1 MSHDP
6 SALPAGLP
14 APVDDGAAD
23 LLPGRVLPDIALSAT
38 TGGPVDLR
46 RHSAG
51 RRLVVFAYPRT
62 GRPGVDP
69 PTGWDEIPGAR
80 GCTPEACAFRDLTA
94 QFATLHVEVF
104 GLSSQDPDYQLE
116 AATRLHLPYALLSD
130 ADLAFSQALGLP
142 TFEVDGTT
150 LLRRLTMIVRDGVVE
165 QVLYPVFPPDRAAD
179 DALAAVRAR
188 GTSPGA
194 RA

>member
-23 LLPGRVLPDIALSAT
+23 LLPGRVLPDTALPAT
-38 TGGPVDLR
+38 TGGRVDLR
-46 RHSAG
+46 RHGAG

-80 GCTPEACAFRDLTA
+80 GCTPEACAFRDLAA
-94 QFATLHVEVF
+94 QFASLHVEVF

-179 DALAAVRAR
+179 EALAALR
-188 GTSPGA
+188 G
-194 RA
+194 

>member
-23 LLPGRVLPDIALSAT
+23 LLPGRVLPDIALPAT

-46 RHSAG
+46 RHGAG
-51 RRLVVFAYPRT
+51 KRLVVSAHPRT

-80 GCTPEACAFRDLTA
+80 GCTPEACASRDLAA

-104 GLSSQDPDYQLE
+104 GRSSQDPDHQLE
-116 AATRLHLPYALLSD
+116 AATRLHLPHASTPRS
-130 ADLAFSQALGLP
+130 APSCGVSTPGGRRTSRSPP
-142 TFEVDGTT
+142 TARSACRCRT
-150 LLRRLTMIVRDGVVE
+150 
-165 QVLYPVFPPDRAAD
+165 ASS
-179 DALAAVRAR
+179 R
-188 GTSPGA
+188 GTPTGTRP
-194 RA
+194 RAVSVSRWT